1 MMKLEKILLPVE
13 FENPSRS
20 VTHQAASLAQ
30 RFNMEIILLN
40 VLTPLSYAAAS
51 LEGGYV
57 PKSRE
62 DLMTELV
69 RQARKNLDVHLEAEL
84 RGLRVRRI
92 LREGDPAHEI
102 VQCAQEENVSLIM
115 MPTHAYGA
123 FKRFVLGSV
132 TARVLHDSLAPVWTG
147 SHLEAPWAAPFK
159 IEHIV
164 CGIDLGPHSLK
175 TLQCANHFATAF
187 GSNVALVHITPVMD
201 MYQPAPEWKVTL
213 AGIAAQEIEK
223 LQASAGTKAQVVI
236 DSGDVSNQ
244 LNQAARNLKADL
256 LVVGRNPSYL
266 GGTGYGIIRES
277 NVPVLSIRAA
287 SPQVQRS

>member
-1 MMKLEKILLPVE
+1 
-13 FENPSRS
+13 
-20 VTHQAASLAQ
+20 
-30 RFNMEIILLN
+30 
-40 VLTPLSYAAAS
+40 
-51 LEGGYV
+51 
-57 PKSRE
+57 
-62 DLMTELV
+62 
-69 RQARKNLDVHLEAEL
+69 
-84 RGLRVRRI
+84 
-92 LREGDPAHEI
+92 
-102 VQCAQEENVSLIM
+102 
-115 MPTHAYGA
+115 
-123 FKRFVLGSV
+123 
-132 TARVLHDSLAPVWTG
+132 
-147 SHLEAPWAAPFK
+147 
-159 IEHIV
+159 
-164 CGIDLGPHSLK
+164 
-175 TLQCANHFATAF
+175 
-187 GSNVALVHITPVMD
+187 MD